1 MYGGGTEVTKPEFEP
16 RSYFDDALLQI
27 SFIAFVKNE
36 VARTRRPKT
45 LALEMYE
52 VNIAQACL
60 WSYV

>member
-1 MYGGGTEVTKPEFEP
+1 MTKPKFEP